1 MIFYTVKH
9 NTGDLM
15 TTKAGNERTV
25 DFELEGLPPNSVVQ
39 VIDQVLYIR
48 HVGEVSFK
56 VSLGVMKRVAEDPQI
71 QPGWPTV
78 IDLLGLVLPSPS
90 TDDIRAFV
98 SAVGAL
104 KEQYSGKFAIV
115 TDNTLYYGFA
125 RMISM
130 LSEVHSIKMSVF
142 RDLESAEQFVRSG

>member
-1 MIFYTVKH
+1 MIAES
-9 NTGDLM
+9 
-15 TTKAGNERTV
+15 KADKGRAV
-25 DFELEGLPPNSVVQ
+25 DYELEGLPPGSAVQ
-39 VIDQVLYIR
+39 VIDQVVYVR
-48 HVGEVSFK
+48 HVGEVPFK

-98 SAVGAL
+98 RDLGAL
-104 KEQYSGKFAIV
+104 KEQYSGTFAIV

-130 LSEVHSIKMSVF
+130 LSEFHAIKMTAF
-142 RDLESAEQFVRSG
+142 RDLESAEQFVRSS